1 MDIKEQATA
10 FYRRAMFVPGRTNC
24 KVGASWKCSELD
36 FQL

>member
-10 FYRRAMFVPGRTNC
+10 FYRAAMLFPVRTNC
-24 KVGASWKCSELD
+24 KVGERWKCSELD